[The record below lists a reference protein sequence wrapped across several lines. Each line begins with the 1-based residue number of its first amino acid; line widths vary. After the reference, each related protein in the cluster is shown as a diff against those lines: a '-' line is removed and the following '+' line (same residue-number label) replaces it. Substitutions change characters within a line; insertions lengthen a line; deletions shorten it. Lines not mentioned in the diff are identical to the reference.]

1 MRSGSVFET
10 VVPRGETIFSTTCGR
25 IRIPALPIAPATIA
39 IWSGVTS
46 MRSWPNAIRPASTSE
61 FRFGY
66 QSSPLS

>member
-10 VVPRGETIFSTTCGR
+10 VVPRGDTILSTTYGR

-46 MRSWPNAIRPASTSE
+46 MRS
-61 FRFGY
+61 
-66 QSSPLS
+66 